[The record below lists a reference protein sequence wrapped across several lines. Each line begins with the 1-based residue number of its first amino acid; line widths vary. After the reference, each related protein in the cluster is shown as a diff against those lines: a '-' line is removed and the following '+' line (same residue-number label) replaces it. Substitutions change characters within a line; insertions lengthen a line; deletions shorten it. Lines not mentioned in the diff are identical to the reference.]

1 VAPKITIEDHEDHV
15 MQAGSKTQNPNR
27 LTTYIMV
34 SLLLGIAVGYACNT
48 LASPEQAKII
58 AGYFAILSDIFLRM
72 IKMIIAPLVFAT
84 IVSGITSLS
93 ASSGAVGRIAIKSL
107 AWFIT
112 ASLVSLLVGLL
123 LANLLQPGHGLGLAL
138 PEANATTNVQ
148 TSSLNIKDFAAHVF
162 PISVVQAMAGNEV
175 LQILVFSMFF
185 GFALS
190 AVKATLAPDIAKS
203 IDQIVPVML
212 KFTDYVMRFAPVGVF
227 AAMAAVITT
236 QGLGVLVT
244 YGKFVSAFY
253 FGLVV
258 LWAIIIGAG
267 SVVLGGA
274 IKPLLR
280 LLRQPM
286 MIAFSTSSSEAA
298 FPKMIEQLMKF
309 GVSERITGFVLPL
322 GYSFNLDGSMMYQ
335 TFAALFVAQ
344 AFGIEMP
351 ISTQIAMLL
360 LLMITSKGIAGV
372 PRASLVVAAA
382 TLPTFGLPAGGL
394 VLLIGIDAFLDM
406 GRTMTNV
413 IGNGVATAV
422 VAKWENELAEP
433 IEEAAELLPSAVAG

>member
-1 VAPKITIEDHEDHV
+1 
-15 MQAGSKTQNPNR
+15 MQAGSRTQNPNK

-34 SLLLGIAVGYACNT
+34 SLVLGIAAGYACNR

-58 AGYFAILSDIFLRM
+58 AGYFSIVSDIFLRM
-72 IKMIIAPLVFAT
+72 IKMIIAPLVFGT

-93 ASSGAVGRIAIKSL
+93 ANGGAVGRIAVKSL

-112 ASLVSLLVGLL
+112 ASVVSLLVGLL
-123 LANLLQPGHGLGLAL
+123 LANVLHPGHGLGLAL
-138 PEANATTNVQ
+138 PDANATANVQ
-148 TSSLNIKDFAAHVF
+148 TSSLNVKDFAAHVF
-162 PISVVQAMAGNEV
+162 PTSIVQAMAGNEV

-190 AVKATLAPDIAKS
+190 AVKGAFAPDIAKS

-212 KFTDYVMRFAPVGVF
+212 KFTDYVMRFAPFGVF
-227 AAMAAVITT
+227 AAMASVIST

-253 FGLVV
+253 FGLFV
-258 LWAIIIGAG
+258 LWVLIIGAG
-267 SVVLGGA
+267 SVVLGGS
-274 IKPLLR
+274 IKFLLR

-309 GVSERITGFVLPL
+309 GVSERIAGFVLPL

-344 AFGIEMP
+344 AFNIDMP
-351 ISTQIAMLL
+351 ITTQIAMLL
-360 LLMITSKGIAGV
+360 LLMVTSKGIAGV

-413 IGNGVATAV
+413 IGNGIATAV
-422 VAKWENELAEP
+422 VAKWENELGAAV
-433 IEEAAELLPSAVAG
+433 EEETPLLQTAAAG